1 MTNKDILK
9 AFSGLDADTVIACA
23 PGKAPQRK
31 NRLVLRVVA
40 IAASVALLVSAVVV
54 STRLLNR
61 EDENQPDV
69 PSETITPDEKTEYI
83 MYIDVGMDAN
93 APPLET
99 DKFTVKT
106 DSADDL
112 DLSHSD
118 RTKREKDGNT
128 PDKISLDLLGNHWDL
143 EYNRT
148 FERGLYHSDNFSHLG
163 IYDEYDSDEAVAYIN
178 KANGELMF
186 LSDKKIDRTAEGD
199 FSIEEGKKAAK
210 EILAI
215 LYGEE
220 VLEYYGEPIF
230 SDTVLENNL
239 SLGQE
244 VLIKVVYEKAAL
256 GYRTDDRITIKF
268 NREGK
273 LVCVNALKRNIMSR
287 VEEDITKEQTD
298 KALNVLKQQFPND
311 KIESAII
318 SVAADGKYYIT
329 TTVIRYLSMHPVR
342 YPLKLA
348 MNIQ

>member
-1 MTNKDILK
+1 MKKEDIFNAFEELDPKFVEEAAPKMNKVK
-9 AFSGLDADTVIACA
+9 
-23 PGKAPQRK
+23 K
-31 NRLVLRVVA
+31 NTFVLR
-40 IAASVALLVSAVVV
+40 IAAVAACVALLVSAIVV
-54 STRLLNR
+54 STLMLNR

-69 PSETITPDEKTEYI
+69 PSEAITPDKNTGYI
-83 MYIDVGMDAN
+83 MYIDTAMDAN
-93 APPLET
+93 APIIEA

-106 DSADDL
+106 DSAEEL
-112 DLSHSD
+112 DLSCLN
-118 RTKREKDGNT
+118 RIEKERAENT
-128 PDKISLDLLGNHWDL
+128 PNQISLDLLSNHWKL

-148 FERGLYHSDNFSHLG
+148 FERDLYHSDNFSYLG

-199 FSIEEGKKAAK
+199 FSIEEGKQAAK

-273 LVCVNALKRNIMSR
+273 LVSINAMKRNTMTR
-287 VEEDITKEQTD
+287 VEEDITKEQAD

-311 KIESAII
+311 KIESTII
-318 SVAADGKYYIT
+318 SIAADGNYYVTVTIT
-329 TTVIRYLSMHPVR
+329 KYLSMHPVS
-342 YPLKLA
+342 YPLRLSI
-348 MNIQ
+348 NIQ

>member
-1 MTNKDILK
+1 MKKEDIFNAFEELDPKFIEEAAPKMNKVK
-9 AFSGLDADTVIACA
+9 
-23 PGKAPQRK
+23 K
-31 NRLVLRVVA
+31 NTFVLR
-40 IAASVALLVSAVVV
+40 IAAVAACVALLVSVVVV
-54 STRLLNR
+54 STLMLNR
-61 EDENQPDV
+61 EDEDPPDV
-69 PSETITPDEKTEYI
+69 PSETITPDEKAEYI

-106 DSADDL
+106 DSAEEL
-112 DLSHSD
+112 DLSCLN
-118 RTKREKDGNT
+118 RIEKESVENT
-128 PDKISLDLLGNHWDL
+128 TNQISLDLLNNHWKL

-163 IYDEYDSDEAVAYIN
+163 TYDEYVSDDAVVYIN
-178 KANGELMF
+178 KINGELMF
-186 LSDKKIDRTAEGD
+186 LSDKEIDRTAEGD
-199 FSIEEGKKAAK
+199 FSIEEGKQAAK

-256 GYRTDDRITIKF
+256 GYRTDDRITVKF

-273 LVCVNALKRNIMSR
+273 LVSINAMKRNTMTR